1 MRATDD
7 YKQTAFNIKSKSLVG
22 KHPLKTN
29 VTNVYPA
36 GDYWVIST
44 WCLTGCATWVHSCY
58 SAHILQ

>member
-7 YKQTAFNIKSKSLVG
+7 YKQTAFNIKSKSLAG

-36 GDYWVIST
+36 GDY
-44 WCLTGCATWVHSCY
+44 
-58 SAHILQ
+58 